1 MIKLI
6 SRGQFCFEKDEML
19 LFIGFQLIVSFVF
32 TASFGRPPENL
43 EKLDP
48 CGAAFKKRT
57 QKLFQISLDLLEE
70 KENNGMG
77 VLELHARVCRRIVS
91 NPKSRHYN
99 PEHSQLL
106 SRIINKEDIFKAPVL
121 LPIDGVVLKTICII
135 GIWQHGLSI
144 FHMRDENCNCF
155 LSFLNP
161 ISVFQF
167 EFQLF

>member
-57 QKLFQISLDLLEE
+57 QKSKGYWRTIHLNSNFGPFCMASQYNPYLNAMNCIKFAASPILWLRAVQLRWW
-70 KENNGMG
+70 GPG
-77 VLELHARVCRRIVS
+77 WWWGGLHATLGSGSSPSSLINFHLQSKICSSSSYALQNIMQPNFLCILVDVIL
-91 NPKSRHYN
+91 
-99 PEHSQLL
+99 QILL
-106 SRIINKEDIFKAPVL
+106 
-121 LPIDGVVLKTICII
+121 C
-135 GIWQHGLSI
+135 
-144 FHMRDENCNCF
+144 
-155 LSFLNP
+155 
-161 ISVFQF
+161 
-167 EFQLF
+167 